1 MFSEGSKGNIGKRR
15 VKNSTPAGNNK
26 KLTLIKLN
34 VFKVNNKDTRTMSN
48 TVLAHLLSNTNA
60 FDILS

>member
-1 MFSEGSKGNIGKRR
+1 MFSEGSKRNIEKRR
-15 VKNSTPAGNNK
+15 VKNNKPAGNNK

-48 TVLAHLLSNTNA
+48 TVLAYLLSNRNA
-60 FDILS
+60 FDILT